1 MPPSNEAPA
10 AMHQGIPQPTSVPA
24 QTEEMEGMESV
35 EGGCIIVEE
44 PYRDAEGYRIVEEP
58 P

>member
-1 MPPSNEAPA
+1 
-10 AMHQGIPQPTSVPA
+10 
-24 QTEEMEGMESV
+24 MEGMESV